1 MDERMD
7 SAYLWLDEFGSD
19 AVVPPELATPL
30 QSSLNPGNG
39 SCGLPLGSSQVPNKY
54 DMAKF
59 NPPHGR
65 LRENEYYSPEDT
77 FSGQPEFL
85 LVRQVALL
93 EPRQRIAVW
102 REMGQNLVVHLLL

>member
-39 SCGLPLGSSQVPNKY
+39 SCGLPLGSSQVP
-54 DMAKF
+54 AIWS
-59 NPPHGR
+59 PSR
-65 LRENEYYSPEDT
+65 LSWLMRKCERDETYRSKQSLDNQNCS
-77 FSGQPEFL
+77 FSLNAAPDSSSS
-85 LVRQVALL
+85 
-93 EPRQRIAVW
+93 
-102 REMGQNLVVHLLL
+102 